1 MKRLNAQARITEV
14 NDICHRI
21 VVLYKQK
28 TWNDAF
34 LKQMMDGIE
43 QRTTMLTEIINQD
56 VALSKLDEADQ
67 KRDASVKA
75 LNKILEGY
83 RVMPLPTLQA
93 HAEQLATVF
102 GRYGTRIADENYTTE
117 SSLIEALLSDL
128 SAPALQTAI
137 GALTGVSEII
147 ARLRSEQNEFTQL
160 RVEYEKAVAQQKK
173 ATTATD
179 LKRWLLET
187 LNTKLIPYLAAMQMA
202 NAAEFASFA
211 NSVEQVIMDAYTT
224 IARRS
229 SATKG
234 AKASAK
240 KGKATAPSSADAPA
254 APAAPTESNTLPI
267 VSDGDGGGAD
277 QAE

>member
-93 HAEQLATVF
+93 HAEQLAAVF
-102 GRYGTRIADENYTTE
+102 GKYGTRIADENYTTE

-173 ATTATD
+173 GNHSY
-179 LKRWLLET
+179 RLET
-187 LNTKLIPYLAAMQMA
+187 LATGNPQHQAHPLSGSYA
-202 NAAEFASFA
+202 NGQCSGVCLVCQQCGAG
-211 NSVEQVIMDAYTT
+211 NNGCLHNH
-224 IARRS
+224 S
-229 SATKG
+229 SAKQCYQRG
-234 AKASAK
+234 
-240 KGKATAPSSADAPA
+240 
-254 APAAPTESNTLPI
+254 
-267 VSDGDGGGAD
+267 
-277 QAE
+277 